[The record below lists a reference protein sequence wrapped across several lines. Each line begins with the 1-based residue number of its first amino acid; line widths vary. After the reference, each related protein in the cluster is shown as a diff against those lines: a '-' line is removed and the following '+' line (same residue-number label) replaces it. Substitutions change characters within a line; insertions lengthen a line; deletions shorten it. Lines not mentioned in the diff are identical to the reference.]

1 MSANNRRNGDVY
13 LRMAASRRSRLSGS
27 PKQAAASRATPRESL
42 VMRKVRFPIAGLM
55 GAVLVIA
62 LSLAALRNAS
72 ETWAGATFLLTCAVL
87 TLAVVGA
94 VCRRDAERAWW
105 LGFALFGWGYILLA
119 FWTSFELP
127 TMALLDAIGSRLGA
141 KVQFGGD
148 RNTMGGGMGGI
159 GGMRSAGLQV
169 SGVLA
174 GGMGGGTGGPPDRSI
189 QQIGHCLWALLAALV
204 GGTLSVLLFGG
215 RAKSAE
221 ESDAATATPATRP
234 ASWRRWLFWPALL
247 GLSGCALVL
256 SLVAFL
262 SRSAPDFWAG
272 ASFLA
277 TCGLIGLTILGA
289 AGEHG
294 RRRQVWLGAAL
305 FGAGYMTLA
314 FARYADADWAP
325 RLPTE
330 QLLHAVRGWLPS
342 GSGGMPASWSG
353 TAAANLRIW
362 QALEQPVPMHF
373 PIETPLEDILKY
385 VESATRGPDGKGIPI
400 YSDPIGLSEAEK
412 TMTSVAKIDLDGVP
426 LKTSL
431 RLCLAQLDLAYSI
444 RDGVLLIT
452 SVESA
457 QTPVY
462 QDPFLIAGHS
472 LLALLAAGFG
482 ALVAPLVP
490 SMRRERATPPHAPGA

>member
-1 MSANNRRNGDVY
+1 
-13 LRMAASRRSRLSGS
+13 
-27 PKQAAASRATPRESL
+27 
-42 VMRKVRFPIAGLM
+42 MRKVRFPIAGLM
-55 GAVLVIA
+55 GAVIVIA

-127 TMALLDAIGSRLGA
+127 TMALLDVIGSQFGA
-141 KVQFGGD
+141 KVHFSGGKS
-148 RNTMGGGMGGI
+148 TMGGGMGSI
-159 GGMRSAGLQV
+159 GGMRSADLQF

-174 GGMGGGTGGPPDRSI
+174 GGMGGGTGGPPDREL
-189 QQIGHCLWALLAALV
+189 QQIGHCLWALLASLV

-221 ESDAATATPATRP
+221 KSDAAAAPVPAATRP
-234 ASWRRWLFWPALL
+234 ASWRPWLFWPALL
-247 GLSGCALVL
+247 GLLGCALVM

-262 SRSAPDFWAG
+262 SRSAPNFWAG

-289 AGEHG
+289 AGEDG

-314 FARYADADWAP
+314 FARNADADWAP

-342 GSGGMPASWSG
+342 GTGGTPASWSG

-362 QALEQPVPMHF
+362 QALEQPVPMPF

-385 VESATRGPDGKGIPI
+385 VDAATRGPDGKGIPI
-400 YSDPIGLSEAEK
+400 YADPIGLSEAEK

-426 LKTSL
+426 LKTTL

-452 SVESA
+452 SEESA
-457 QTPVY
+457 QTPAY
-462 QDPFLIAGHS
+462 QDPFLTAGHS

-490 SMRRERATPPHAPGA
+490 STRRDHSTPPHAPNA